1 MQLILN
7 KYQTKLISS
16 LIINNLHYNFII
28 LNNKLIFTHN
38 INKKDLTKLL
48 NKHYYK
54 YKLVWHYDTQCN
66 DTMTYSSTKQIYTFE
81 R

>member
-54 YKLVWHYDTQCN
+54 YKLV
-66 DTMTYSSTKQIYTFE
+66 
-81 R
+81 

>member
-1 MQLILN
+1 MRLILN

-54 YKLVWHYDTQCN
+54 YKLVWHYDTQCS
-66 DTMTYSSTKQIYTFE
+66 DTMTYYTYKQIYTFE